1 LVKKRNFKLTLAVLL
16 LGGFL
21 SLFNETILNVALP
34 KLMTSFQVNAATV
47 QWLSTGYILVVVVMV
62 PLSAFLIRRFSTT
75 QLFLRCINLI
85 CSRNFFCS
93 IIS

>member
-1 LVKKRNFKLTLAVLL
+1 M
-16 LGGFL
+16 
-21 SLFNETILNVALP
+21 P

-75 QLFLRCINLI
+75 QLFCGALTLFALGT
-85 CSRNFFCS
+85 FFCS